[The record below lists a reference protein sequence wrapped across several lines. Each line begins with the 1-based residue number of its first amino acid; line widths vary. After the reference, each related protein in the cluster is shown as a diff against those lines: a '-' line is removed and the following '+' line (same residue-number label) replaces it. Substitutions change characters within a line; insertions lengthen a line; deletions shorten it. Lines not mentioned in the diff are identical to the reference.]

1 MVRTVAL
8 VFCALVALASV
19 GTAQELRPEVILIRG
34 GAGYWPG
41 VSRLSRDLTEH
52 GFAPRAIV
60 GAAYALH
67 VPRIAENYR
76 SGNIGGPVTI
86 VGYSSGADYA
96 CALCASLQKR
106 GVPVATVVLMES
118 TLGTPV
124 PANVEFCVNIYES
137 RPSTDWIPAFRG
149 VPVEAV
155 SPQTQLMNLDSN
167 SESELNWLTD
177 YNHFTVA
184 SHTDTHVMLRNLLL
198 QRQKQFILE
207 HTAAA
212 SVPSAPV
219 TVPPPATTQSRT
231 LETSRVRPA
240 SESTLRVR

>member
-8 VFCALVALASV
+8 LICALVALSSA

-41 VSRLSRDLTEH
+41 VSRLSRDLAEH

-60 GAAYALH
+60 GASYALH
-67 VPRIAENYR
+67 VPRIAENQR
-76 SGNIGGPVTI
+76 NGNTGGPVTI

-96 CALCASLQKR
+96 CALCSSLQKR
-106 GVPVATVVLMES
+106 GIPVATVVLMES

-149 VPVEAV
+149 IPVEAV

-184 SHTDTHVMLRNLLL
+184 SHTDTHVMIRNLLL
-198 QRQKQFILE
+198 QRQKQFIQE
-207 HTAAA
+207 HTAAT
-212 SVPSAPV
+212 SVLPA
-219 TVPPPATTQSRT
+219 PATVSSRTTSQSRPS
-231 LETSRVRPA
+231 ETPRVRPV
-240 SESTLRVR
+240 SNVTPRVR